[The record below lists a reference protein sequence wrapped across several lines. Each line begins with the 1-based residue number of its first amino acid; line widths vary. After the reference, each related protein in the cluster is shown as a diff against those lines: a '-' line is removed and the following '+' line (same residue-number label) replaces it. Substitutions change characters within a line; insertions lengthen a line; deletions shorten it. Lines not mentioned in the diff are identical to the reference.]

1 VLFSRAIHESEG
13 RIGERIAVRLTRD
26 QIDAITQSM
35 VHTLIREGTI
45 STEEPGGVIDRLA
58 EVFAADLAVEDQL
71 NLEVREIM
79 EKYSDEIGRGD
90 INYQEMFRKI
100 KAKLAR
106 ERNIIL

>member
-1 VLFSRAIHESEG
+1 
-13 RIGERIAVRLTRD
+13 VRLTRD

-35 VHTLIREGTI
+35 VHALLREGTI
-45 STEEPGGVIDRLA
+45 STDEPGGVIDRLS
-58 EVFAADLAVEDQL
+58 EVFTEDLAVEDQL
-71 NLEVREIM
+71 NLEVRGIM
-79 EKYSDEIGRGD
+79 DKYSDELARGD